1 MFYHA
6 TNSWRKEGEFTH
18 FADEKTQVKRE
29 IKVKI
34 KVNMTNQEPNLLLK
48 KTLIIGVT
56 IIFGLLTKYFMGN

>member
-1 MFYHA
+1 MVHHARHQYNHCVCFIMA

-34 KVNMTNQEPNLLLK
+34 KVT
-48 KTLIIGVT
+48 
-56 IIFGLLTKYFMGN
+56 